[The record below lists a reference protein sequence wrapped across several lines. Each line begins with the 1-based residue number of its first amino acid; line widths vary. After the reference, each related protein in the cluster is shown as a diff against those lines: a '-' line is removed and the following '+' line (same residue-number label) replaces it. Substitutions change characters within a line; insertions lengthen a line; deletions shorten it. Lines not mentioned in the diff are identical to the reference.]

1 MSIFLSCPSV
11 LKEPKCQNPWP
22 HYGNSP
28 LHEASFRSLLTHAPG
43 LHSPLSCRGTK
54 QLRQVSHDVRFLP
67 LRTLSGAICLVRAFG
82 H

>member
-1 MSIFLSCPSV
+1 MSIFLSCPECS
-11 LKEPKCQNPWP
+11 KATKCQKQPWP

-54 QLRQVSHDVRFLP
+54 QIAPSV
-67 LRTLSGAICLVRAFG
+67 A
-82 H
+82 

>member
-1 MSIFLSCPSV
+1 MSIFLSCSECS
-11 LKEPKCQNPWP
+11 KATKRQKQPWP

-43 LHSPLSCRGTK
+43 LLRPCPVLAQSR
-54 QLRQVSHDVRFLP
+54 LRQVSHDVRFRP
-67 LRTLSGAICLVRAFG
+67 QHWSGAICPVRAFG